1 VLNHSQEAAHGDL
14 VGRDVLA
21 ARQVGEDLDP
31 RRLSLALGLETGVP
45 LASALA
51 GQWIRVAF
59 DLDRNP

>member
-1 VLNHSQEAAHGDL
+1 
-14 VGRDVLA
+14 VLA
-21 ARQVGEDLDP
+21 ALQVGEDLDP